1 MASSVAPCKWT
12 VAAAL
17 PYAYASL
24 KKAVWAAWQSCHLG
38 NHSYA
43 HHVWNLCST
52 GVVVVVVVVVSY
64 ASDDRRASIE
74 QPRILRQP
82 KPKRPLAKSP
92 RITRINIAVNLKYT
106 GKYRWFLMS
115 HKKIY

>member
-1 MASSVAPCKWT
+1 MDSSSKCWPQKGCDRQHGGSRATWEIT
-12 VAAAL
+12 AMHIMFGTSAL
-17 PYAYASL
+17 P
-24 KKAVWAAWQSCHLG
+24 
-38 NHSYA
+38 
-43 HHVWNLCST
+43 
-52 GVVVVVVVVVSY
+52 VVVMVVVLVVVSY

-82 KPKRPLAKSP
+82 KPKGPLAKSP
-92 RITRINIAVNLKYT
+92 RITRINIAVLLNLKYT